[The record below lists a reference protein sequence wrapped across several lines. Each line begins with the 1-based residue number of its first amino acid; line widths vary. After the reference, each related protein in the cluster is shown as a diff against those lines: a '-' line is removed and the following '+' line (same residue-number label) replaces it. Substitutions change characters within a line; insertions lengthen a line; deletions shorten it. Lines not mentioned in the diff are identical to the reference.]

1 MQAADHPSAR
11 FQVNEQKARLPPWR
25 VSSVMKKA
33 FHATVA
39 PFVILKHH
47 RPAAMK
53 PKNHCTVRDI
63 AAHLGISPA
72 TVSRALRKDPRITEA
87 VRLKVVKAA
96 AKLGYRRDPKLAQL
110 MSHVRATKQR
120 AFQGALGWI
129 TDADLDTPAEAKVH
143 DLYWPSAVR
152 HAEAFGYKLE
162 CFPNARPTDAARIE
176 RRLRA
181 LGIQGIVI
189 QQFKAAFHLPDWPL
203 HWQRFAAIHNGS
215 SQTLPHLDSVDAD
228 AGANCVALL
237 EKLTALGYRRIG
249 ICTTEE
255 IERAVNFDL
264 GAALRRFSLLHPGTV
279 ELPPCL
285 LPDLSPASAR
295 TAARWLR
302 KHRVDCVVSQVRG
315 MKELLESTGRRVPE
329 DIGLAWQGV
338 NPNHQNS
345 GMVQRED
352 IVAATLI
359 ETLIASVEQGRLGL
373 PPVPRLTLI
382 PGTWHPG
389 ATCR

>member
-1 MQAADHPSAR
+1 
-11 FQVNEQKARLPPWR
+11 
-25 VSSVMKKA
+25 
-33 FHATVA
+33 
-39 PFVILKHH
+39 
-47 RPAAMK
+47 MK
-53 PKNHCTVRDI
+53 PGNHCTMRDI
-63 AAHLGISPA
+63 AAHLGVSPS
-72 TVSRALRKDPRITEA
+72 TVSRALRHDPRITEA
-87 VRLKVVKAA
+87 VRLRVATAA
-96 AKLGYRRDPKLAQL
+96 ADLGYRRDPKLAQL

-120 AFQGALGWI
+120 AFQGTLGWI
-129 TDADLDTPAEAKVH
+129 TDSDLDLPAEAKVH

-152 HAEAFGYKLE
+152 RAEALGYRIE
-162 CFPNARPTDAARIE
+162 CFPNARHTDAARIE

-181 LGIQGIVI
+181 KGIRGIVI
-189 QQFKAAFHLPDWPL
+189 QQFKGALHLPDWPL
-203 HWQRFAAIHNGS
+203 HWQCFAAIHNGS
-215 SQTLPHLDSVDAD
+215 SQIVPRLDSVNAD
-228 AGANCVALL
+228 GGANCVALL
-237 EKLTALGYRRIG
+237 EKLTGLGYRRIG
-249 ICTTEE
+249 ICTTEG

-264 GAALRRFSLLHPGTV
+264 GTALRRFTLLHPGTA

-285 LPDLSPASAR
+285 LSDLSPASAR
-295 TAARWLR
+295 TAARWLKR
-302 KHRVDCVVSQVRG
+302 HRVDCVVSQVRG

-345 GMVQRED
+345 GMLQRED

-373 PPVPRLTLI
+373 PTVPRLTLI